1 MNPGTAVFVN
11 LLGGVALLL
20 WGVRMVRTGVT
31 RAYGDRL
38 KNFIEHRVGNRV
50 SAFMAGGVAT
60 AILGSGT
67 AMALI
72 VVGLAAAGAIN
83 TALGLAVLLGA
94 DVGSAIVSSVFAS
107 GSNLALWASPLLIFA
122 GYIVHSWSAELRPH
136 NLGRALI
143 GLGLMLLSL
152 TLIKQASAP
161 LSTASLFHELLAAVG
176 KEPVLAFLIGAVL
189 TWIFHSSL
197 AVILLIASFLASGS
211 LAIDGALAFILGINL
226 GGGLPAVSATLA
238 QPPVARRWPISPA
251 AASWRSLASPS
262 SAASRHGCRCCPSA
276 LSKPLSPSMPG
287 STFLSACS
295 SCRSRPSLP
304 GSWRASCP
312 SPPASMTASPTRAT
326 STPRPPARLPWRLPT
341 CCSKPCA

>member
-1 MNPGTAVFVN
+1 MQGIDTILNV
-11 LLGGVALLL
+11 LGSVCLLL

-161 LSTASLFHELLAAVG
+161 LSTASFSSASTASAWPRHSCSSWWPL
-176 KEPVLAFLIGAVL
+176 PPR
-189 TWIFHSSL
+189 TCSSPWIRFRRP
-197 AVILLIASFLASGS
+197 SGS
-211 LAIDGALAFILGINL
+211 
-226 GGGLPAVSATLA
+226 PRS
-238 QPPVARRWPISPA
+238 PISSSRPTP
-251 AASWRSLASPS
+251 RSRAPM
-262 SAASRHGCRCCPSA
+262 
-276 LSKPLSPSMPG
+276 LSPAWP
-287 STFLSACS
+287 
-295 SCRSRPSLP
+295 
-304 GSWRASCP
+304 
-312 SPPASMTASPTRAT
+312 
-326 STPRPPARLPWRLPT
+326 
-341 CCSKPCA
+341 